1 MEEIREQIKEVVA
14 YLLDCERTTDKE
26 TIESYTD
33 TIMLGADKYAEA
45 KLNYVDLA
53 GGQRFP
59 TNPEIFKW
67 LSEQGYQTDSGEQE
81 YTMMY
86 ELDMPKILGDF
97 VKYIA
102 KY

>member
-45 KLNYVDLA
+45 KINNFA
-53 GGQRFP
+53 
-59 TNPEIFKW
+59 
-67 LSEQGYQTDSGEQE
+67 
-81 YTMMY
+81 
-86 ELDMPKILGDF
+86 LGDVSGMLCGSF
-97 VKYIA
+97 ESDSSTSSATKCKCGREKWEHPKPRNYR
-102 KY
+102 